1 MVNFWA
7 NIKILN
13 EIAEIFTELLR
24 EKPFIKHVFESFFEN
39 DNNRPNLAKLLCS
52 DIDYRKV
59 ENKIENL
66 TLSLNFFYVKI
77 ENPFFIINY
86 EIIKIAKLEI
96 YWKVSGMR
104 IKVIMYF
111 MFILENYFPC
121 SEILSFNYFGQTAS
135 KNENNGSRWDFPV
148 WGMI

>member
-1 MVNFWA
+1 M
-7 NIKILN
+7 
-13 EIAEIFTELLR
+13 LR
-24 EKPFIKHVFESFFEN
+24 EKPFIKHVFESFFGN

-77 ENPFFIINY
+77 ENHFFIINY

-96 YWKVSGMR
+96 Y
-104 IKVIMYF
+104 
-111 MFILENYFPC
+111 
-121 SEILSFNYFGQTAS
+121 
-135 KNENNGSRWDFPV
+135 
-148 WGMI
+148 